1 VSEPDTITFM
11 AVGDVNIQRP
21 DPLGLFGDTVGVLGQ
36 ADLLVGN
43 LEGVVSGR
51 GAPLPGK
58 RETGSSCVR
67 GSVGSVPA
75 IAEVGFSAMSLA
87 NNHGMDF
94 GAEALAHSLELLRES
109 GIATAGAGP
118 TLAAARAPAIMTR
131 GGVRVAMLAYTS
143 VFPAFGFVA
152 TPDGPG
158 VAVIG
163 VSTAYET
170 PANVAYQPGTPATT
184 ITIPN
189 EADRGAMEEDIRL
202 ARLDADLVV
211 VQFHWGVV
219 GMSRPLGYMRELGRT
234 AIDAG
239 ADLVLGNHAH
249 VLQGIEFY
257 REGLICYSLNHFA
270 FEHIGHVFPA
280 WPFVHDTVIFTAAIE
295 NGGFVRPSL
304 VVATLDPITHD
315 LALASEPRCAAVAGH
330 LTGLSA
336 EFGTTVEV
344 GGGRLIIQPPT
355 EPISP
360 KRAPEVYRDPSSAVL
375 DAQGVLARAERARTS
390 AS

>member
-1 VSEPDTITFM
+1 VTESGTVTFM
-11 AVGDVNIQRP
+11 AVGDVNIQRS
-21 DPLGLFGDTVGVLGQ
+21 DPLGLFGDTLGVLGE
-36 ADLLVGN
+36 ADLLIGN
-43 LEGVVSGR
+43 LEGVVSDR

-58 RETGSSCVR
+58 REAGSSCVR
-67 GSVGSVPA
+67 GSVGSAPA
-75 IAEVGFSAMSLA
+75 LAEAGFGAMSIA

-94 GAEALAHSLELLRES
+94 GAEALAHSLELLHQN
-109 GIATAGAGP
+109 GIAAAGAGP

-143 VFPAFGFVA
+143 VFPASGFMA

-158 VAVIG
+158 VAVIR

-170 PANVAYQPGTPATT
+170 PANVPYQPGTPATT

-189 EADRGAMEEDIRL
+189 EADRGAMEEDVRL

-239 ADLVLGNHAH
+239 ADLVIGNHAH

-270 FEHIGHVFPA
+270 FEHMGHIFPA

-295 NGGFVRPSL
+295 NGGFVRPGL
-304 VVATLDPITHD
+304 VAATLDPITHD
-315 LALASEPRCAAVAGH
+315 LALASRRRCAEVAGH
-330 LTGLSA
+330 LAALSV
-336 EFGTTVEV
+336 EFGTSVDV
-344 GGGRLIIQPPT
+344 AGDRLIIQPSA
-355 EPISP
+355 EPVTP

-375 DAQGVLARAERARTS
+375 DAQGVLARAEQARTS
-390 AS
+390 AF